1 MTKISL
7 AAAYHICAYLSRIVT
22 LLLICS
28 VSALAKNNCE
38 TNASQINPA
47 NFTHSEIG
55 GTGTPIAHSG
65 IGGTGIR
72 DGGTGGTGNQ
82 ESGIGG
88 TGSVASDGG
97 VGGTGIVGVITG
109 FASICANGIEIHYD
123 VDTPVSID
131 GRLSTVRDLAVG
143 QVIAVRALGTT
154 NHELTASHIA
164 VIHAAVGPISRL
176 NPETQEL
183 YVLGQ
188 AVQVGQLKDH
198 NNFSNLKNGD
208 WVQVSGHRLSSG
220 IIVASRIESTTPQS
234 VAEAGINGYVTR
246 IDTKGFEVNGTRIDH
261 DAQLPPGITQ
271 GVEVRIVGHWDGAHL
286 KAQHIQIEPTRQS
299 IGNVEHLVIEGY
311 IHALDDKGLNINNQV
326 IEFESAQISA
336 GNTRS
341 DFRLDQRIQI
351 SGRLGTDQRVI
362 AERIELKHELPV
374 QLQER
379 NDRSQIDGSGK
390 GNRKNNLENEPEIKS
405 AKGNENSQTQ
415 RDGHSDGKQER
426 NDRSQIDKNGRDD
439 KKNNLENGVEIKP
452 AKGNE
457 NSQTQHD
464 SHNDGNKDSLKKEI
478 DHNSRG
484 NHASDSVSRSE
495 NPSSSFK
502 DEKNLDDSGSS
513 WREDAGKLQ
522 DSREQKLQGSQE
534 QNSSDYQAISQLE
547 KVEKPDVQDRPD
559 SHRDSLRDND
569 IPDRAIDHRD
579 SLRDID
585 ISDRVRDHGMH
596 HDRHFDRY

>member
-7 AAAYHICAYLSRIVT
+7 TAAYHISVYLSRIVT

-38 TNASQINPA
+38 TSASQINPA
-47 NFTHSEIG
+47 NFTHS
-55 GTGTPIAHSG
+55 G
-65 IGGTGIR
+65 IGGTGSPIAQSGISGTGIH

-97 VGGTGIVGVITG
+97 VGGTGIVGIITG

-154 NHELTASHIA
+154 SYELTASHIA

-176 NPETQEL
+176 NPETREL

-188 AVQVGQLKDH
+188 AVQVGELKDH
-198 NNFSNLKNGD
+198 GNFSNLKTGD

-220 IIVASRIESTTPQS
+220 IIVASRIESTTPQL
-234 VAEAGINGYVTR
+234 AEAGINGYVTQ
-246 IDTKGFEVNGTRIDH
+246 IDAKGFEVNGTRIDH
-261 DAQLPPGITQ
+261 DAQLQSSITQ
-271 GVEVRIVGHWDGAHL
+271 GMEVRIVGHWDGAHL

-311 IHALDDKGLNINNQV
+311 IHALDDKGLNINNQA
-326 IEFESAQISA
+326 IAFESAQISA

-362 AERIELKHELPV
+362 AERIELKHESPV

-379 NDRSQIDGSGK
+379 NDRSQIDGSGR
-390 GNRKNNLENEPEIKS
+390 GNKKDNPENEREIKP
-405 AKGNENSQTQ
+405 AKGNESSQNQ

-426 NDRSQIDKNGRDD
+426 NDRGQINNSGRGNKRDE
-439 KKNNLENGVEIKP
+439 LENEREIKP

-457 NSQTQHD
+457 GGQSQHD
-464 SHNDGNKDSLKKEI
+464 GHNDGNKDSLKKEI
-478 DHNSRG
+478 GHNSSG
-484 NHASDSVSRSE
+484 NHASDSGSRSE
-495 NPSSSFK
+495 NPSSF
-502 DEKNLDDSGSS
+502 EGT
-513 WREDAGKLQ
+513 GKLQ
-522 DSREQKLQGSQE
+522 DSREQKLQGGHEQKLQDSRE
-534 QNSSDYQAISQLE
+534 QNPSDYQTIDQPEKLE
-547 KVEKPDVQDRPD
+547 RPDAQDRPD
-559 SHRDSLRDND
+559 SHRDNLQNND

-579 SLRDID
+579 NLRDIID
-585 ISDRVRDHGMH
+585 ISDRVRDHGVH
-596 HDRHFDRY
+596 HDRHFDR

>member
-7 AAAYHICAYLSRIVT
+7 AAAYHISIYLSRIVT

-47 NFTHSEIG
+47 NF
-55 GTGTPIAHSG
+55 AHSG
-65 IGGTGIR
+65 IGGTGSPIAQSGIGGTGIH

-97 VGGTGIVGVITG
+97 VGGTGIIGIITG

-143 QVIAVRALGTT
+143 QVIAVRAPGATT
-154 NHELTASHIA
+154 GHELTASHIA
-164 VIHAAVGPISRL
+164 VIHAAVGPISHL
-176 NPETQEL
+176 NPETREL

-198 NNFSNLKNGD
+198 GNFSNLKTGD

-220 IIVASRIESTTPQS
+220 IIVASRIESTTPQL
-234 VAEAGINGYVTR
+234 AEAGINGYVTQ
-246 IDTKGFEVNGTRIDH
+246 IDAKGFEVNGTRIDH
-261 DAQLPPGITQ
+261 DAQLLPVITQ
-271 GVEVRIVGHWDGAHL
+271 GMEVRIVGHWDGAHL

-311 IHALDDKGLNINNQV
+311 IHALDDKGLNINNQA
-326 IEFESAQISA
+326 IAFESAQISA

-362 AERIELKHELPV
+362 AERIELKHESPV

-379 NDRSQIDGSGK
+379 NDRSQTDGR
-390 GNRKNNLENEPEIKS
+390 GNKKNLENEPEIKP
-405 AKGNENSQTQ
+405 AKGNESSQTH

-426 NDRSQIDKNGRDD
+426 NDRSQIDSSGRGN
-439 KKNNLENGVEIKP
+439 KNNHLDNEREIKP
-452 AKGNE
+452 TKGNE
-457 NSQTQHD
+457 SSQ
-464 SHNDGNKDSLKKEI
+464 SDSLKKEI
-478 DHNSRG
+478 DHNSG
-484 NHASDSVSRSE
+484 SRSE
-495 NPSSSFK
+495 NLSSFK
-502 DEKNLDDSGSS
+502 DEKKLDDSGAS
-513 WREDAGKLQ
+513 WREGTEKL
-522 DSREQKLQGSQE
+522 
-534 QNSSDYQAISQLE
+534 
-547 KVEKPDVQDRPD
+547 EKPDN
-559 SHRDSLRDND
+559 HRDHLQNND
-569 IPDRAIDHRD
+569 VPDRTIDHRD
-579 SLRDID
+579 NLRDID
-585 ISDRVRDHGMH
+585 ISDRVRDHGVH
-596 HDRHFDRY
+596 HDRHFDR